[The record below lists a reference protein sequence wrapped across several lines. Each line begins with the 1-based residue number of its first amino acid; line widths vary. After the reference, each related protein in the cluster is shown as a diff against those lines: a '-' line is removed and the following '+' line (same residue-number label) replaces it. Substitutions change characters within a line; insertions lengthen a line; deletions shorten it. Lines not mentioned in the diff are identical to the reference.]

1 MLSSTF
7 LIKIII
13 FAKVKKNYTIKDI
26 ANFAG
31 VSKGTVDR
39 VLHKRGK
46 VSKTALDKVNA
57 VLSEIN
63 YQPNLIARNL
73 KNTKVYKICVLLP
86 NPEIDPYW
94 IPCIDGIKEALT
106 DFSSY
111 NVDVLPYFFDPS
123 NISSFLEMNQE
134 IVESSPDAVLLVPL
148 FHKESINIIENYK
161 SLGII
166 SSIFNNR
173 SPSGSIN
180 NFVGQDLYQSGRLGA
195 KLLNLLLKDGS
206 IAIIHIDEVY
216 ENSVFIQ
223 EKEKGFRNYYLEK
236 KNSKFN
242 IITCHLQN
250 ATLKNTL
257 KAFLKEHSDL
267 RGIFVTTSKSYQIA
281 EITSK
286 FKDANIEIVGYDL
299 LESNIKFLNN
309 NDISFLIH
317 QNPKRQVYIGV
328 TSLIEHFIFGKE
340 ILNERLLPIDII
352 TSENLK
358 NYIE

>member
-1 MLSSTF
+1 MKT
-7 LIKIII
+7 
-13 FAKVKKNYTIKDI
+13 NYTIKDI
-26 ANFAG
+26 AIFAG

-46 VSKTALDKVNA
+46 VSKTALDKVNT
-57 VLSEIN
+57 VLSKIN

-86 NPEIDPYW
+86 DPKIDPYW
-94 IPCIDGIKEALT
+94 IPCIDGINEALT
-106 DFSSY
+106 NFSSY
-111 NVDVLPYFFDPS
+111 NVSVDPYFFDPS
-123 NISSFLEMNQE
+123 NISSFLEINE
-134 IVESSPDAVLLVPL
+134 KIVSTTPDAVLLVPL
-148 FHKESINIIENYK
+148 FYKESIDIIEKYK

-173 SPSGSIN
+173 SPSDSIT

-195 KLLNLLLKDGS
+195 KLLDLLLKEGS

-223 EKEKGFRNYYLEK
+223 QKEKGFRNYFLEK
-236 KNSKFN
+236 KDSKFN
-242 IITCHLQN
+242 IITYHLEN
-250 ATLKNTL
+250 ATLENTL
-257 KAFLKEHSDL
+257 NIFLEEHSDL

-286 FKDANIEIVGYDL
+286 LPNREIEIVGYDL
-299 LESNIKFLNN
+299 LESNILFLNN
-309 NDISFLIH
+309 NDIRFLIH

-328 TSLIEHFIFGKE
+328 SSLIEYFIFGKE
-340 ILNERLLPIDII
+340 ISIEKLLPIDII

-358 NYIE
+358 NYI